1 MDISENSQ
9 FNGNSNLAS
18 LEDVKMDICDNTM
31 ASENSDKLE
40 IVEEPKETK
49 CSEQKTEEKHKNDS
63 NKRSHDKYPK
73 SSKSDKHRE
82 DSKGNQFIAL

>member
-9 FNGNSNLAS
+9 INGNSNFAS
-18 LEDVKMDICDNTM
+18 LSEDVKMDICDNTM

-49 CSEQKTEEKHKNDS
+49 SSEQKTEEKLKSDS
-63 NKRSHDKYPK
+63 KRAHDKNK

-82 DSKGNQFIAL
+82 DSKGN